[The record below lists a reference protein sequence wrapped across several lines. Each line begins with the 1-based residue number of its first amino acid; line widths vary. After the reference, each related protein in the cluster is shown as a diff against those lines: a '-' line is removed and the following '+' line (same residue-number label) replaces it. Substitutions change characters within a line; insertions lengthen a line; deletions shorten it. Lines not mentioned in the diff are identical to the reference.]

1 MRLSIVT
8 AFPDLIRQYL
18 GCSVLGRGVAS
29 GKLDVRVVDLRDHSQ
44 GDYRQVDDYS
54 FGGGGM
60 VLMAE
65 PLARAVESL
74 SGEGKPFVVYPS
86 PQGVPLHQE
95 LVEDL
100 SRVDHVVL
108 VCGHYEGVDE
118 RFVRRFVDL
127 EVSLGDFVLTGG
139 ELPAMALVDALARLV
154 PGVVGRGEAVVNDSF
169 YRGFLDH
176 PHFTRP
182 AAWRD
187 DVVPEVLAGGDHGAI
202 EDWRRRE
209 GVRRTLA
216 RRPDVLARAGL
227 LPYLKHGIYVLQ
239 VHHPVRDERGEAT
252 VASVAAGELR
262 NMTRTCRTYGVRRFL
277 VADPLPAQ
285 RDLVKRLQVH
295 GAQGDGAAKDRG
307 EALGLLKL
315 FPRISRAA
323 AWVREKEKAD
333 PLLVATSAR
342 PLQGAQHWLGL
353 KRRFL
358 EEDRPVV
365 LVFGAGGGLH
375 DEALRDCEGMLLPVR
390 GGSPDGY
397 NHLSGVGA
405 VAVVLDRFLGWR

>member
-202 EDWRRRE
+202 EEWRRRE
-209 GVRRTLA
+209 GDRRTLA
-216 RRPDVLARAGL
+216 RRPDVQARAGL
-227 LPYLKHGIYVLQ
+227 LPYL
-239 VHHPVRDERGEAT
+239 
-252 VASVAAGELR
+252 
-262 NMTRTCRTYGVRRFL
+262 
-277 VADPLPAQ
+277 
-285 RDLVKRLQVH
+285 
-295 GAQGDGAAKDRG
+295 
-307 EALGLLKL
+307 
-315 FPRISRAA
+315 
-323 AWVREKEKAD
+323 
-333 PLLVATSAR
+333 
-342 PLQGAQHWLGL
+342 
-353 KRRFL
+353 
-358 EEDRPVV
+358 
-365 LVFGAGGGLH
+365 
-375 DEALRDCEGMLLPVR
+375 
-390 GGSPDGY
+390 
-397 NHLSGVGA
+397 
-405 VAVVLDRFLGWR
+405 

>member
-118 RFVRRFVDL
+118 RVRELFVDEEL
-127 EVSLGDFVLTGG
+127 SIGDYVLTGG
-139 ELPAMALVDALARLV
+139 ELPALCVADAVARLL
-154 PGVVGRGEAVVNDSF
+154 PGVLAGEESWQEESIASGLLE
-169 YRGFLDH
+169 Y
-176 PHFTRP
+176 PQYTRP
-182 AAWRD
+182 PVYHGRT
-187 DVVPEVLAGGDHGAI
+187 VPEVLLGGHHAQI
-202 EDWRRRE
+202 EDFRRKAALA
-209 GVRRTLA
+209 RTRA
-216 RRPDVLARAGL
+216 RRPDL
-227 LPYLKHGIYVLQ
+227 LETAALT
-239 VHHPVRDERGEAT
+239 EA
-252 VASVAAGELR
+252 
-262 NMTRTCRTYGVRRFL
+262 
-277 VADPLPAQ
+277 
-285 RDLVKRLQVH
+285 
-295 GAQGDGAAKDRG
+295 DGAFLQ
-307 EALGLLKL
+307 ALH
-315 FPRISRAA
+315 AA
-323 AWVREKEKAD
+323 QAEN
-333 PLLVATSAR
+333 
-342 PLQGAQHWLGL
+342 GA
-353 KRRFL
+353 
-358 EEDRPVV
+358 E
-365 LVFGAGGGLH
+365 
-375 DEALRDCEGMLLPVR
+375 
-390 GGSPDGY
+390 
-397 NHLSGVGA
+397 
-405 VAVVLDRFLGWR
+405 